1 MLLLQS
7 FVLLL
12 FCLSLSIATAEDV
25 SESGEQPGES
35 LQDDGLI
42 VDNIACPDLVRREKK
57 KKNFKGQAILK
68 GKAFF
73 PRVCAVVYYNFFLPH
88 RHSCLHAM
96 QTAATKISIPS
107 IPFTLFPLLFSLS
120 TIYCVYHI
128 YFLFTPNVENVGC
141 R

>member
-1 MLLLQS
+1 MLLLQN

-57 KKNFKGQAILK
+57 KKKRPSHIKGES
-68 GKAFF
+68 F
-73 PRVCAVVYYNFFLPH
+73 
-88 RHSCLHAM
+88 
-96 QTAATKISIPS
+96 
-107 IPFTLFPLLFSLS
+107 LS
-120 TIYCVYHI
+120 TGVRGSV
-128 YFLFTPNVENVGC
+128 L
-141 R
+141 

>member
-42 VDNIACPDLVRREKK
+42 VDNIACPDLVRREEKK
-57 KKNFKGQAILK
+57 KKKRAKPYSK

-120 TIYCVYHI
+120 TIYLRLSYLFFVY
-128 YFLFTPNVENVGC
+128 PKC
-141 R
+141 